1 MSSKKPSQLQIV
13 NIISFLLGFS
23 QAVLIYV
30 VSSYFKEQSG
40 QDNVSIFY
48 LVAYAGALY
57 LLLNFHYVVR
67 AVGKSQALFFSLAV
81 EIAMLLVV
89 LFSHSRVLNVYVFI
103 IYLVSSVL
111 LYASLDIILESLS
124 TDQKSGRIRGKFLTI
139 INIGFIFG
147 PFVSAYIMN
156 RWSYAGIFVAVLIF
170 RIIILLIAMSRLD
183 HINHNYPVELSVKDI
198 FNKFLKRKNIVRIYY
213 ISCVLEFFYALMVI
227 YTPIYL
233 RNLGLSWGQISVIF
247 TTMLIPF
254 VINEYPIGWLAD
266 KKWGEKEMIIFF
278 LIWTAIATGAIYFIH
293 SNVVWIWAIALLL
306 TRIGAASLEILRDSY
321 FFKKID
327 GQDVG
332 IINFYRTASSVG
344 LISAALFSSI
354 ALLFLPVSSTFILTA
369 AVLLS
374 ALVPAVRLVDN
385 EAGK

>member
-1 MSSKKPSQLQIV
+1 
-13 NIISFLLGFS
+13 
-23 QAVLIYV
+23 
-30 VSSYFKEQSG
+30 
-40 QDNVSIFY
+40 
-48 LVAYAGALY
+48 
-57 LLLNFHYVVR
+57 
-67 AVGKSQALFFSLAV
+67 
-81 EIAMLLVV
+81 
-89 LFSHSRVLNVYVFI
+89 
-103 IYLVSSVL
+103 
-111 LYASLDIILESLS
+111 LDIILESLS